1 MSMEIKKTALKDIHR
16 VKKLY
21 NEAFPKCERMPFWL
35 MIADSFKGKL
45 DILSII
51 QNRSFTGFAVMLV
64 CGDKA
69 LLLYYAIEKSM
80 RGRGLGS
87 EALGIMTERYKNHTF
102 YLEIE
107 STKTDCPDL
116 EKRLKRKQ
124 FYQRNGL
131 SETGLE
137 VCLFGTDMEVLSKG
151 KRLGYKEYIMPYE
164 KTFGKRV
171 REKITKI

>member
-1 MSMEIKKTALKDIHR
+1 MNMEIKKTALKDIHR
-16 VKKLY
+16 VKRLY

-35 MIADSFKGKL
+35 MLAYSFKGKL
-45 DILSII
+45 DMLSITKDGG
-51 QNRSFTGFAVMLV
+51 FAGFAVMLV

-80 RGRGLGS
+80 RSKGLGS
-87 EALGIMTERYKNHTF
+87 KALGIMTENCKNHTF

-151 KRLGYKEYIMPYE
+151 KSLDYEEYIMPYE
-164 KTFGKRV
+164 KTFGRRV

>member
-1 MSMEIKKTALKDIHR
+1 MEIKKTAFKDIQR

-35 MIADSFKGKL
+35 MLKDSIGGKL
-45 DILSII
+45 DMLSII
-51 QNRSFTGFAVMLV
+51 QNGSFAGFAVMLV

-69 LLLYYAIEKSM
+69 LLLYYAVEGRM
-80 RGRGLGS
+80 RGKGLGS
-87 EALGIMTERYKNHTF
+87 EALGILTRRYRDRIF

-107 STKTDCPDL
+107 STKADCPDL
-116 EKRLKRKQ
+116 EKRLKRKR

-137 VCLFGTDMEVLSKG
+137 VCLFGTDMEVLSRG
-151 KRLGYKEYIMPYE
+151 KSLDYEEYILPYE
-164 KTFGKRV
+164 KAFGKRM